1 MCVAEPTAK
10 RNLRLP
16 ILMAIAAMLVILTD
30 RWTYFVAEQQAY
42 IFVHSILEMICVAI
56 SFSIML
62 QSWLTLPHTMSR
74 RTSSIGAV
82 FLGIGMLD
90 TIHILTYQGM
100 PLFDAAPGSS
110 TWIWSLTR
118 MMESIGLLSVFAM
131 ADRPSGRKFRA
142 AAYTG
147 SALAAAAVL
156 TFVFGLFPELPPLFV
171 KGQGVTPLKQAFEG
185 FNLSLKLA
193 TIVFL
198 FRLKDRS
205 GRTDTLTNAF
215 LMLILGGI
223 MFMLYRDVNDSY
235 NLYGHIFKL
244 FGYYGFLNGIYMAT
258 VKEPFMKQKQSE
270 AQLFEHQRQIEDSEA
285 RYRHLAL
292 HDELTGLPNRRWFM
306 EAMNRAIEHDRETG
320 VALLLFDIDRFKSI
334 NDTMGH
340 TFGDSLLRAV
350 AAKLERFSAERGMLA
365 RLGGDEFAILLSI
378 RTGTAEI
385 RRYAHLLMEE
395 LGAPCRI
402 NEQEFRMSG
411 SIGIARYPDDSDSPE
426 TMLKHA
432 EIAMYRAKE
441 RRSKVEWYTTDMKL
455 NKETVVLEHELRQ
468 AIDRD
473 QFILY
478 YQPRIR
484 IDRQAV
490 TGAEALIRWNH
501 PRRGFI
507 PPSQFIPVAE
517 ETGMIVPIGEW
528 VLRTAC
534 RQWVEWRQEGL
545 APPSIAVNLSGVQF
559 NEGRLVE
566 TVGRIMQE
574 SGIPPGALVLEITE
588 SIAMD
593 IGLATM
599 KINQLKALGV
609 SIDIDDF
616 GTGYSSLSYLK
627 RLPIDR
633 LKIDR
638 SFIRDLTTDPSDA
651 AIIASITAMAHH
663 MNIAVVAEGVE
674 TEAQLAY
681 LKEHHCDEAQG
692 FWFSPPV
699 PAQAFSAF
707 MLHTRGN
714 LG

>member
-1 MCVAEPTAK
+1 
-10 RNLRLP
+10 
-16 ILMAIAAMLVILTD
+16 MAAAAVLVILLE
-30 RWTYFVAEQQAY
+30 RWTYFVAEPQAY
-42 IFVHSILEMICVAI
+42 IFVHSILEMVCVAI

-74 RTSSIGAV
+74 RTTSIGAV

-90 TIHILTYQGM
+90 TMHILTYQGM
-100 PLFDAAPGSS
+100 PLFDVAPGSS

-118 MMESIGLLSVFAM
+118 LAESIGLLIVFAL
-131 ADRPSGRKFRA
+131 ADRPSGRRFRG
-142 AAYTG
+142 AAYAG
-147 SALAAAAVL
+147 SAAAAATIL
-156 TFVFGLFPELPPLFV
+156 AFVFSMLAKLPPLFV
-171 KGQGVTPLKQAFEG
+171 EGQGVTPLKQAFEG
-185 FNLSLKLA
+185 FCLLLKLA
-193 TIVFL
+193 TVVFL
-198 FRLKDRS
+198 FRYQGRG
-205 GRTDTLTNAF
+205 GRTDTLTRAF
-215 LMLILGGI
+215 LMLMLGGV
-223 MFMLYRDVNDSY
+223 MFMLYRDVSDSY

-258 VKEPFMKQKQSE
+258 VKEPYMKQKQSE
-270 AQLFEHQRQIEDSEA
+270 AQLFEHQRQIEESEA

-306 EAMNRAIEHDRETG
+306 EEMSRTIGQDRPAG

-350 AAKLERFSAERGMLA
+350 AAKLERYTAERGRLA
-365 RLGGDEFAILLSI
+365 RLGGDEFAILLSV
-378 RTGTAEI
+378 RSGRSDI
-385 RRYAHLLMEE
+385 RRYARLLMEDFS
-395 LGAPCRI
+395 APFRI
-402 NEQEFRMSG
+402 HEQEVRMSC
-411 SIGIARYPDDSDSPE
+411 SIGISHYPGDSDSPE
-426 TMLKHA
+426 SMLKHA

-441 RRSKVEWYTTDMKL
+441 RRSKVEWYTPDMQL
-455 NKETVVLEHELRQ
+455 SKETVALELELRQ
-468 AIDRD
+468 AIDRE
-473 QFILY
+473 QFVLY

-501 PRRGFI
+501 PRRGFL

-534 RQWVEWRQEGL
+534 RQWSQWRRDGL
-545 APPSIAVNLSGVQF
+545 APPCIAVNMSGVQF

-574 SGIPPGALVLEITE
+574 VGIPPGVLVLEITE

-593 IGLATM
+593 FGSATM

-638 SFIRDLTTDPSDA
+638 SFVRDLTTDPSDA

-663 MNIAVVAEGVE
+663 LNITVVAEGVE
-674 TEAQLAY
+674 TEDQLAY
-681 LKEHHCDEAQG
+681 LKEHDCDEAQG
-692 FWFSPPV
+692 YWFSPPV
-699 PAQAFSAF
+699 PAQDFAAF
-707 MLHTRGN
+707 MLHKRGRLDDSGN
-714 LG
+714 QGER